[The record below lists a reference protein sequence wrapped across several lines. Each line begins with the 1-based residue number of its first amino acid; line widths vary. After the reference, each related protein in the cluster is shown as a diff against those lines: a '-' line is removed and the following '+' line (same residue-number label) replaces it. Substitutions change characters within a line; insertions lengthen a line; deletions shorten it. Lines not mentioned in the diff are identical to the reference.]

1 MKQGCHN
8 VKGIV
13 MVSPVDGVDPYG
25 IVSVVIIV
33 VKNELVPKDLKSLLR
48 LRNTASPQGKNLT
61 LRLLH

>member
-1 MKQGCHN
+1 
-8 VKGIV
+8 

-25 IVSVVIIV
+25 IVSVVMIV
-33 VKNELVPKDLKSLLR
+33 VKNELVRKDLKYLLR